1 MKILCVADHI
11 DPLVYSNQIK
21 SRFKEI
27 EIILGA
33 GDLPLDYYEYIIS
46 CLNKPLYF
54 VFGNHNLK
62 RYHLFRPNRTDS
74 ATQIDLNGNI
84 YDNAF
89 GSQYI
94 GSRIFYIRKKD
105 LIIGG
110 LGGSFRYNKGPN
122 QYSELGMFFQA
133 FRLIPQMI
141 LNRIF
146 RGRFIDI
153 LLTHAPPKG
162 IGDKEDRC
170 HRGFSTFLWFM
181 KYFKPKYLIHG
192 HIHLY
197 DNNAK
202 RKSLYMET
210 TIVNCYDHL
219 IIDWEKAGK
228 ENE

>member
-21 SRFKEI
+21 SRFKDVDLV
-27 EIILGA
+27 LGA

-62 RYHLFRPNRTDS
+62 RFHLFRPNNMDS
-74 ATQIDLNGNI
+74 GHQADLNGNI
-84 YDNAF
+84 YENSF

-94 GSRIFYIRKKD
+94 GGKIFYNKKKN
-105 LIIGG
+105 IIIAG

-122 QYSELGMFFQA
+122 QYTESGMFFQVLK
-133 FRLIPQMI
+133 LIPKM
-141 LNRIF
+141 LMNRIF
-146 RGRFIDI
+146 RGRFLDI

-181 KYFKPKYLIHG
+181 KKFKPRFLIHG

-210 TIVNCYDHL
+210 TVLNCYDHL
-219 IIDWEKAGK
+219 IIEFDERG
-228 ENE
+228 